1 MKNLNCFF
9 GGIKGCSSGRHY
21 LFFYTILHLI
31 KMTEK
36 SETLSGNIS
45 NNNSNNDP
53 PKYEAKLARVK
64 EIDWTNVAV
73 TRGGIILYTD
83 KGVIMGIDA
92 KYEDLTDFGGSIEYD
107 NSANDRKKKKIAD
120 INCLTGSCR
129 EFYEETLGVFGQLD
143 PLSLEDA
150 PVVMSTG
157 DTMDEMLII
166 MVRAD
171 IMWDRSYQLFN
182 ERRQRCLENG
192 KSTEMKKIVRLSYAD
207 FDSLIAGETVVFK
220 GRTKNHKM
228 YEVIRNLLKD
238 AMRNGLKDIL

>member
-1 MKNLNCFF
+1 
-9 GGIKGCSSGRHY
+9 
-21 LFFYTILHLI
+21 
-31 KMTEK
+31 MTEK
-36 SETLSGNIS
+36 FETPSSNQGNA
-45 NNNSNNDP
+45 SNNDP

-92 KYEDLTDFGGSIEYD
+92 KYEDLTDFGGSIEYN
-107 NSANDRKKKKIAD
+107 NSANDRKKKKITD
-120 INCLTGSCR
+120 LNCLTGSCR
-129 EFYEETLGVFGQLD
+129 EFYEETLGVFGRLD

-171 IMWDRSYQLFN
+171 IRWDRSYMLFN
-182 ERRQRCLENG
+182 ERRRDCLEDG

-207 FDSLIAGETVVFK
+207 FDALIAGETVIFK
-220 GRTKNHKM
+220 GREKDHEHSHKM

-238 AMRNGLKDIL
+238 AMDKGLKDIL